1 MNKTL
6 LIKALLY
13 PIGLLF
19 TFCVMGEEKMSAI
32 TGIFHFNDEPIS
44 TEYSKGLM
52 GCLQKYPADDV
63 QIWYKENVFFG
74 CHAQWITPE
83 SISEQLPFYDSKRQL
98 AITADAIIDNRDEL
112 FERLQVDYADRKS
125 MTDSKLILL
134 SYQKWGEEAPK
145 YLVGDFAFIIWDKRN
160 RKLFGARDFSGSR
173 TLYFYRDQCRFAFCT
188 LIKPLFTLPYIEKK
202 LNEQWFAEFLA
213 IPVNFESVD
222 PSLTVYKHIE
232 QIPPSHT
239 ISVTEEGVTL
249 SRYCTLVAGDKLQL
263 KSNEEYEEAFREVYQ
278 RAIRARL
285 RTHHQVGAHLSGGLD
300 SGSVVSFAARDLRAE
315 KKQLHTFSY
324 VPVEGFVDWTHK
336 GRVAD
341 ERPFIQSTVQHVGN
355 IKDYYLDF
363 AGRSPLSEVD
373 DWLETLEM
381 PYKFFENTFWLKG
394 VYEQAYQQGI
404 GVLLS
409 GQRGNWTVSW
419 GPVLDYQAMLLKKL
433 HWFRFFRELHLYSRN
448 LGVKKS
454 RVFEVVRK
462 KAFPSLNRLF
472 SLEEENLFPIIINP
486 EFAKKMNVAEK
497 LKEHDI
503 DMTGSATSNAYE
515 MKKQQFEQLYYWSIN
530 GTYETKLSL
539 RYALWNRDPTNDL
552 RMIQFCLSVPEE
564 QYVQNGLDR
573 SLIRRA
579 TKNYLPDK
587 VRLNQRVRG
596 VQGADGV
603 CRMAPS
609 WNQFI
614 EELQQLSMDP
624 IISEFLDIG
633 VIKAAILKIQKEP
646 RPEYAFD
653 LDFRILMRSLIVY
666 RFIKKF
672 N

>member
-1 MNKTL
+1 
-6 LIKALLY
+6 
-13 PIGLLF
+13 
-19 TFCVMGEEKMSAI
+19 MSAI
-32 TGIFHFNDEPIS
+32 TGIVHFNDGPIS
-44 TEYSKGLM
+44 IEQGRGLM
-52 GCLQKYPADDV
+52 KALQQYPADDV
-63 QIWYKENVFFG
+63 QIWHKENVFFG

-83 SISEQLPFYDSKRQL
+83 SIGEQLPFYDYERQL
-98 AITADAIIDNRDEL
+98 AITADAIIDNRTEL
-112 FERLQVDYADRKS
+112 FERLQIDYGDRKNI
-125 MTDSKLILL
+125 TDSELILL
-134 SYQKWGEEAPK
+134 SYQKWGEESPK
-145 YLVGDFAFIIWDKRN
+145 YLVGDFAFMIWDERK

-173 TLYFYRDQCRFAFCT
+173 TLYFYRDQQKFTFCT
-188 LIKPLFTLPYIEKK
+188 IINPLFTLPYIEKK
-202 LNEQWFAEFLA
+202 LNEQWLAEFLA

-222 PSLTVYKHIE
+222 PSLTVYKYVE
-232 QIPPSHT
+232 QVPPSHT
-239 ISVTEEGVTL
+239 IVVTSESVTF
-249 SRYCTLVAGDKLQL
+249 SRYYTPIAGEELRL

-278 RAIRARL
+278 NAIKARL

-300 SGSVVSFAARDLRAE
+300 SGSVVSFAAKDLRTE
-315 KKQLHTFSY
+315 NKKLHTFSY

-336 GRVAD
+336 GRVAN

-394 VYEQAYQQGI
+394 LYEEAHQQGV

-419 GPVLDYQAMLLKKL
+419 GPVFDYQAMLLKRL
-433 HWFRFFRELHLYSRN
+433 HWIRFFRELHLYSRN
-448 LGVKKS
+448 IGVKKS

-462 KAFPSLNRLF
+462 KAFPFLNQLF
-472 SLEEENLFPIIINP
+472 SSEEESFFPIIINP
-486 EFAKKMNVAEK
+486 EFAKKMNVLEK

-503 DMTGSATSNAYE
+503 DMTGASTSTAYD

-530 GTYETKLSL
+530 GTYGTKLSL
-539 RYALWNRDPTNDL
+539 RYSLWDRDPTNDL

-564 QYVQNGLDR
+564 QYIQNGLDR
-573 SLIRRA
+573 ALIRRA
-579 TKNYLPDK
+579 TKDFLPDK

-603 CRMAPS
+603 YRMAPY
-609 WNQFI
+609 WNKFI
-614 EELQQLSMDP
+614 EELERMSEDP
-624 IISEFLDIG
+624 AISEFINIE
-633 VIKAAILKIQKEP
+633 VIKAAILKIREKP

-653 LDFRILMRSLIVY
+653 LDFRILMRSLIFY

-672 N
+672 Y